1 MIMNIIQKGVFMS
14 FTKKQISNCLDNN
27 ILFRFL
33 IREEYLI
40 NYNPQSEEYTFD
52 ELEKIVKSNFEYWD
66 SVSGDYFSQEWASL
80 SRNINKVREYLS
92 TIEELDLD
100 RIHSYFYNNISSD
113 RENVEKN
120 KYLYIISMSS
130 PIDKDTEFGAIK
142 NFVSFYTQ
150 YLTNDLKNAVSN
162 FIRLSKN
169 MHEIGNA
176 LSSTSQYIFYPALY
190 LLKQHLSDLKES
202 KDDFETNIVLPIK
215 SKLQE
220 ISDDS
225 DEQYKEITTFIE
237 TKHNEIQKQFDEKT
251 IELNEFR
258 SSMDTWKEEK
268 QVQLSDLEETYKNK
282 LSIESPEQLW
292 YNRSK
297 EYRSQAKYWTWA
309 LIVAVLALVGSLT
322 WLVLVIHD
330 YSLDTIQEI
339 PFVSKSFILISII
352 SFFVY
357 IIRVLIKI
365 VMSNHH
371 LATEYEQKAALT
383 RFYQALTYAG
393 TDIAKEERII
403 IIHSLFSKTETGLVK
418 TDSSNDVDAIL
429 SVLLKNA
436 K

>member
-1 MIMNIIQKGVFMS
+1 MS
-14 FTKKQISNCLDNN
+14 FTKKQISNFLDDKL
-27 ILFRFL
+27 LFRFS
-33 IREEYLI
+33 IGEEYVI
-40 NYNPQSEEYTFD
+40 NYNRQSEEYTFD
-52 ELEKIVKSNFEYWD
+52 ELKKIAKRNFEYWD

-237 TKHNEIQKQFDEKT
+237 TKHNEIQKQFDEQSKG
-251 IELNEFR
+251 LKEFR
-258 SSMDTWKEEK
+258 SLINVWQEEK
-268 QVQLSDLEETYKNK
+268 EARLNDLEETYKNK
-282 LSIESPEQLW
+282 LSLALPELLW
-292 YNRSK
+292 NNRSE
-297 EYRSQAKYWTWA
+297 EYRRLAKCWTG
-309 LIVAVLALVGSLT
+309 VLVVFVVALVVSLRE
-322 WLVLVIHD
+322 LVIVIHE
-330 YSLDTIQEI
+330 YSLDTVQEI
-339 PFVSKSFILISII
+339 PFVSKSFILVSII

-393 TDIAKEERII
+393 TDISQEERII

-418 TDSSNDVDAIL
+418 TDSSNDIDAIL
-429 SVLLKNA
+429 SVLSKNA

>member
-1 MIMNIIQKGVFMS
+1 MG
-14 FTKKQISNCLDNN
+14 FTKKQISNFLDDK
-27 ILFRFL
+27 ILFRFS
-33 IREEYLI
+33 IDEQYVI
-40 NYNPQSEEYTFD
+40 NYNQQNEEYTFD
-52 ELEKIVKSNFEYWD
+52 ELEKIIKSNLEYWN
-66 SVSGDYFSQEWASL
+66 SVSIDAYSQEWATL
-80 SRNINKVREYLS
+80 SRNITRVRKYLS
-92 TIEELDLD
+92 TIEELDLES
-100 RIHSYFYNNISSD
+100 ILNCFYSNISSN
-113 RENVEKN
+113 REKIED
-120 KYLYIISMSS
+120 KYLYKISMNS

-150 YLTNDLKNAVSN
+150 HLTDYLNEAVSN

-169 MHEIGNA
+169 MHKVGHD
-176 LSSTSQYIFYPALY
+176 LTSTYRYDFYPALY
-190 LLKQHLSDLKES
+190 LLKQQLSDLKES

-225 DEQYKEITTFIE
+225 EEQYKEITTFIE

-251 IELNEFR
+251 IELKEFR
-258 SSMDTWKEEK
+258 SSMDNWKEEK
-268 QVQLSDLEETYKNK
+268 QVQLNDLEETYKNK
-282 LSIESPEQLW
+282 LSLEAPEKHW
-292 YNRSK
+292 HICSK
-297 EYRSQAKYWTWA
+297 EYREKAKSWTWV
-309 LIVAVLALVGSLT
+309 LIVAVLVLICSLAGLVM
-322 WLVLVIHD
+322 VIHD

-383 RFYQALTYAG
+383 RFYQALTKAG
-393 TDIAKEERII
+393 TDITKEERII

-429 SVLLKNA
+429 SVLSKNA

>member
-1 MIMNIIQKGVFMS
+1 MG
-14 FTKKQISNCLDNN
+14 FTKKQISNFLDDK
-27 ILFRFL
+27 ILFRFS
-33 IREEYLI
+33 IEEEYVI
-40 NYNPQSEEYTFD
+40 NYNRQNEDYTFD
-52 ELEKIVKSNFEYWD
+52 ELERIAKSNFEYWD
-66 SVSGDYFSQEWASL
+66 SVSGDYFSQEWANL
-80 SRNINKVREYLS
+80 SRNITRVREYLS
-92 TIEELDLD
+92 TIEELDLQSI
-100 RIHSYFYNNISSD
+100 RNYFYNIPNN
-113 RENVEKN
+113 REEIDKG
-120 KYLYIISMSS
+120 KYLYIISINS

-150 YLTNDLKNAVSN
+150 HCTNYPNEAVKN

-169 MHEIGNA
+169 MHEVGHD
-176 LSSTSQYIFYPALY
+176 LTSTYRYDFYPALY

-202 KDDFETNIVLPIK
+202 KDNFETNIVLPIK

-251 IELNEFR
+251 IELKEFQ
-258 SSMDTWKEEK
+258 SSMDTWKEQK
-268 QVQLSDLEETYKNK
+268 QAQLNDLEETYKNK
-282 LSIESPEQLW
+282 LSLEAPEKHW
-292 YNRSK
+292 HICSK
-297 EYRSQAKYWTWA
+297 EYREKAKNWTWV
-309 LIVAVLALVGSLT
+309 LIVAVLVLICSLAGLVM
-322 WLVLVIHD
+322 VIHD

-383 RFYQALTYAG
+383 RFYQALTKAG
-393 TDIAKEERII
+393 TDITKEERII

-429 SVLLKNA
+429 SVLSKNA

>member
-1 MIMNIIQKGVFMS
+1 MS
-14 FTKKQISNCLDNN
+14 FTKKQISNFLDNN

-33 IREEYLI
+33 IQEEYLI

-52 ELEKIVKSNFEYWD
+52 ELEKIAKSNFEYWD
-66 SVSGDYFSQEWASL
+66 SVSGDYFSQEWANL
-80 SRNINKVREYLS
+80 SRNITRVREYLS
-92 TIEELDLD
+92 TIEELDLQ
-100 RIHSYFYNNISSD
+100 RIRNYFYNIPNN
-113 RENVEKN
+113 REEIDKD
-120 KYLYIISMSS
+120 KYLYIISINS

-150 YLTNDLKNAVSN
+150 HFTNYLNEAVKN

-169 MHEIGNA
+169 MHEVGHD
-176 LSSTSQYIFYPALY
+176 LTSTYRYDFYPALY

-202 KDDFETNIVLPIK
+202 KDNFETNIVLPIK

-251 IELNEFR
+251 IELKEFQ
-258 SSMDTWKEEK
+258 SSMDTWKEQK
-268 QVQLSDLEETYKNK
+268 QAQLNDLEETYKNK
-282 LSIESPEQLW
+282 LSLEAPEKHW
-292 YNRSK
+292 HICSK
-297 EYRSQAKYWTWA
+297 EYREKAKSWTWV
-309 LIVAVLALVGSLT
+309 LIVAVLVLICSLAGLVM
-322 WLVLVIHD
+322 VIHD

-383 RFYQALTYAG
+383 RFYQALTKAG
-393 TDIAKEERII
+393 TDITKEERII

-418 TDSSNDVDAIL
+418 TDSSNDVDVIL
-429 SVLLKNA
+429 SVLSKNA

>member
-1 MIMNIIQKGVFMS
+1 MG
-14 FTKKQISNCLDNN
+14 FTKKQISNFLDDK
-27 ILFRFL
+27 ILFRFS
-33 IREEYLI
+33 IDEQYVI
-40 NYNPQSEEYTFD
+40 NYNQQNEEYTFD
-52 ELEKIVKSNFEYWD
+52 ELEKIIKSNFEYWD
-66 SVSGDYFSQEWASL
+66 SVSGDYFSQEWANL
-80 SRNINKVREYLS
+80 SRNITRVREYLS
-92 TIEELDLD
+92 TIEELDLES
-100 RIHSYFYNNISSD
+100 ILNCFYSNITSN
-113 RENVEKN
+113 REKIED
-120 KYLYIISMSS
+120 KYLYKISMNL

-150 YLTNDLKNAVSN
+150 YLTNDLKNAVTN

-176 LSSTSQYIFYPALY
+176 LSSTSQYRFYPALY
-190 LLKQHLSDLKES
+190 LLRQNFSNIKES

-237 TKHNEIQKQFDEKT
+237 TKHNEIQKQFDEQSKG
-251 IELNEFR
+251 LKEFR
-258 SSMDTWKEEK
+258 SLINVWQDEKEAR
-268 QVQLSDLEETYKNK
+268 LNDLEETYKNK
-282 LSIESPEQLW
+282 LSLALPELHW
-292 YNRSK
+292 NNRSE
-297 EYRSQAKYWTWA
+297 EYRRLARCWTG
-309 LIVAVLALVGSLT
+309 VLVVFVVALVVSLRE
-322 WLVLVIHD
+322 LVIVIHE
-330 YSLDTIQEI
+330 YSLDTVQEI
-339 PFVSKSFILISII
+339 PFVSKSFILISSI

-393 TDIAKEERII
+393 TDISQEERII

-418 TDSSNDVDAIL
+418 TESANDVDTIL
-429 SVLLKNA
+429 SVLSKNS

>member
-1 MIMNIIQKGVFMS
+1 MG
-14 FTKKQISNCLDNN
+14 FTKKQISNFLDDK
-27 ILFRFL
+27 ILFRFS
-33 IREEYLI
+33 IDEQYVI
-40 NYNPQSEEYTFD
+40 NYNQQNEEYTFD
-52 ELEKIVKSNFEYWD
+52 ELEKIIKSNLEYWN
-66 SVSGDYFSQEWASL
+66 SVSIDAYSQEWATL
-80 SRNINKVREYLS
+80 SRNITRVREYLS
-92 TIEELDLD
+92 TIEELDLES
-100 RIHSYFYNNISSD
+100 ILNCFYSNISSN
-113 RENVEKN
+113 REKIED
-120 KYLYIISMSS
+120 KYLYKISMNS

-150 YLTNDLKNAVSN
+150 HLTDYLNEAVSN

-169 MHEIGNA
+169 MHKVGHD
-176 LSSTSQYIFYPALY
+176 LTSTYRYDFYPALY
-190 LLKQHLSDLKES
+190 LLKQQLSDLKES

-225 DEQYKEITTFIE
+225 EEQYKEITTFIE

-251 IELNEFR
+251 IELKEFR
-258 SSMDTWKEEK
+258 SSMDNWKEEK
-268 QVQLSDLEETYKNK
+268 QVQLNDLEETYKNK
-282 LSIESPEQLW
+282 LSLEAPEKHW
-292 YNRSK
+292 HICSK
-297 EYRSQAKYWTWA
+297 EYREKAKSWTWV
-309 LIVAVLALVGSLT
+309 LIVAVLVLICSLAGLVM
-322 WLVLVIHD
+322 VIHD

-383 RFYQALTYAG
+383 RFYQALTKAG
-393 TDIAKEERII
+393 TDITKEERII

-429 SVLLKNA
+429 SVLSKNA

>member
-1 MIMNIIQKGVFMS
+1 MS
-14 FTKKQISNCLDNN
+14 FTKKQISNFLDDK
-27 ILFRFL
+27 ILFRFS
-33 IREEYLI
+33 IDEQYVI
-40 NYNPQSEEYTFD
+40 NYNQQNEEYTFD
-52 ELEKIVKSNFEYWD
+52 ELEKIIQSNLEYWN
-66 SVSGDYFSQEWASL
+66 SVSIDAYSQEWTTL
-80 SRNINKVREYLS
+80 SSNITRVREYLS
-92 TIEELDLD
+92 TIEELDLQSI
-100 RIHSYFYNNISSD
+100 RNYFYNIPNN
-113 RENVEKN
+113 REEIDKD
-120 KYLYIISMSS
+120 KYLYIISINS

-150 YLTNDLKNAVSN
+150 HFTSYLNEAVKN

-169 MHEIGNA
+169 MHEVGHD
-176 LSSTSQYIFYPALY
+176 LTSTYRYDFYPALY

-202 KDDFETNIVLPIK
+202 KDNFETNIVLPIK

-237 TKHNEIQKQFDEKT
+237 TKHNEIQKQFDEKSK
-251 IELNEFR
+251 ELKEFR
-258 SSMDTWKEEK
+258 SSINIWKEEK
-268 QVQLSDLEETYKNK
+268 EARLNNLEETYKNK
-282 LSIESPEQLW
+282 LSLELPELLW
-292 YNRSK
+292 NNRSE
-297 EYRSQAKYWTWA
+297 EYRRLARCWTG
-309 LIVAVLALVGSLT
+309 VLVVFVVALVVSLRE
-322 WLVLVIHD
+322 LVIVIHK
-330 YSLDTIQEI
+330 YSLDTVQEI
-339 PFVSKSFILISII
+339 PFVSKSFILVSII

-393 TDIAKEERII
+393 TDISQEERII

-418 TDSSNDVDAIL
+418 TDSSNDIDAIL
-429 SVLLKNA
+429 SVLSKNA

>member
-1 MIMNIIQKGVFMS
+1 MS
-14 FTKKQISNCLDNN
+14 FTKKQISNFLDDKL
-27 ILFRFL
+27 LFRFS
-33 IREEYLI
+33 IGEEYVI
-40 NYNPQSEEYTFD
+40 NYNRQSEEYTFD
-52 ELEKIVKSNFEYWD
+52 ELEKIAKSNFEYWD
-66 SVSGDYFSQEWASL
+66 SVSGDYFSQEWANL
-80 SRNINKVREYLS
+80 SRNITRVRGYLS
-92 TIEELDLD
+92 TIEELDLES
-100 RIHSYFYNNISSD
+100 ILNYFYSNLSSN
-113 RENVEKN
+113 RERIEED
-120 KYLYIISMSS
+120 KYLYKISMSS
-130 PIDKDTEFGAIK
+130 PIDRDTEFGAIK

-150 YLTNDLKNAVSN
+150 HLTNYLNDAVRN

-176 LSSTSQYIFYPALY
+176 LSSTSQYRFYPALY
-190 LLKQHLSDLKES
+190 LLRQNFSNIKES
-202 KDDFETNIVLPIK
+202 KDNFEANIVRPIK

-225 DEQYKEITTFIE
+225 EEQFKEITTFIE

-251 IELNEFR
+251 IELKEFQ
-258 SSMDTWKEEK
+258 SSMDTWKEQK
-268 QVQLSDLEETYKNK
+268 QAQLNDLEETYKNK
-282 LSIESPEQLW
+282 LSLEAPEKHW
-292 YNRSK
+292 HICSK
-297 EYRSQAKYWTWA
+297 EYREKAKSWTWV
-309 LIVAVLALVGSLT
+309 LIVAVLVLICSLAGLVM
-322 WLVLVIHD
+322 VIHD

-383 RFYQALTYAG
+383 RFYQALTKAG
-393 TDIAKEERII
+393 TDITKEERII

-429 SVLLKNA
+429 SVLSKNA

>member
-1 MIMNIIQKGVFMS
+1 MG
-14 FTKKQISNCLDNN
+14 FTKKQISNFLDDK

-33 IREEYLI
+33 IQEEYLI

-52 ELEKIVKSNFEYWD
+52 ELERIAKSNFEYWN
-66 SVSGDYFSQEWASL
+66 SVSSESYSQEWEKL
-80 SRNINKVREYLS
+80 NRNIARVREYLS
-92 TIEELDLD
+92 AIEELDLESI
-100 RIHSYFYNNISSD
+100 RNYFYNIPSNWDKIETD
-113 RENVEKN
+113 
-120 KYLYIISMSS
+120 KYLYKISISS
-130 PIDKDTEFGAIK
+130 PIDRDKEFGKIK

-150 YLTNDLKNAVSN
+150 YETTYLGNAVSN
-162 FIRLSKN
+162 FIQLSKN

-176 LSSTSQYIFYPALY
+176 LSSTSQYRFYPALY
-190 LLKQHLSDLKES
+190 LLRQNLSDIKEN

-220 ISDDS
+220 ISKDS
-225 DEQYKEITTFIE
+225 DEQYKEITAFIE
-237 TKHNEIQKQFDEKT
+237 TKHNEIQKQFDEQSKG
-251 IELNEFR
+251 LKEFR
-258 SSMDTWKEEK
+258 SSINIWLKEKEARFN
-268 QVQLSDLEETYKNK
+268 DLEETYKIK
-282 LSIESPEQLW
+282 LSLEAPEELW

-297 EYRSQAKYWTWA
+297 EYRGLARCWTGV
-309 LIVAVLALVGSLT
+309 LVVAAVSLVGALT
-322 WLVLVIHD
+322 VLVMTIHE
-330 YSLDTIQEI
+330 YSLDAVQEI
-339 PFVSKSFILISII
+339 PFISESFILVSII

-393 TDIAKEERII
+393 TDISQEERII

-429 SVLLKNA
+429 SVLSKNVS
-436 K
+436 

>member
-1 MIMNIIQKGVFMS
+1 MG
-14 FTKKQISNCLDNN
+14 FTKKQISNFLDDK
-27 ILFRFL
+27 ILFRFS
-33 IREEYLI
+33 IEEEYVI
-40 NYNPQSEEYTFD
+40 NYNRQSEEYTFD
-52 ELEKIVKSNFEYWD
+52 ELEKIAKSNFEYWD
-66 SVSGDYFSQEWASL
+66 SVSEDYFSQEWANL
-80 SRNINKVREYLS
+80 SRNITRVREYLS
-92 TIEELDLD
+92 TIEELDLQNI
-100 RIHSYFYNNISSD
+100 RNYFYNNIPSN
-113 RENVEKN
+113 REEIDKN
-120 KYLYIISMSS
+120 KYLYIISIKS

-150 YLTNDLKNAVSN
+150 HFTNYLNEAVKN

-169 MHEIGNA
+169 MHEVGHD
-176 LSSTSQYIFYPALY
+176 LTSTYRYDFYPALY

-202 KDDFETNIVLPIK
+202 KDNFETNIVLPIK

-251 IELNEFR
+251 IELKEFQ
-258 SSMDTWKEEK
+258 SSMDTWKEQK
-268 QVQLSDLEETYKNK
+268 QAQLNDLEETYKNK
-282 LSIESPEQLW
+282 LSLEAPEKHW
-292 YNRSK
+292 HICSK
-297 EYRSQAKYWTWA
+297 EYREKAKSWTWV
-309 LIVAVLALVGSLT
+309 LIVAVLVLICSLAGLVM
-322 WLVLVIHD
+322 VIHD

-383 RFYQALTYAG
+383 RFYQALTKAG
-393 TDIAKEERII
+393 TDITKEERII

-418 TDSSNDVDAIL
+418 TDSSNDVEAIL
-429 SVLLKNA
+429 SVLSKNA

>member
-1 MIMNIIQKGVFMS
+1 MDDK
-14 FTKKQISNCLDNN
+14 

-33 IREEYLI
+33 IHEEYLI

-52 ELEKIVKSNFEYWD
+52 ELEKIAKSNFEYWD
-66 SVSGDYFSQEWASL
+66 SVSEDYFSQEWANL
-80 SRNINKVREYLS
+80 SRNITRVREYLS
-92 TIEELDLD
+92 TIEELDLQNI
-100 RIHSYFYNNISSD
+100 RNYFYNNIPSN
-113 RENVEKN
+113 REEIDKD
-120 KYLYIISMSS
+120 KYLYIISIKS

-150 YLTNDLKNAVSN
+150 HFTNYLNEAVKN

-169 MHEIGNA
+169 MHEVGHD
-176 LSSTSQYIFYPALY
+176 LTSTYRYDFYSALY

-202 KDDFETNIVLPIK
+202 KDNFETNIVLPIK

-251 IELNEFR
+251 IELKEFQ
-258 SSMDTWKEEK
+258 SSMDTWKEQK
-268 QVQLSDLEETYKNK
+268 QAQLNDLEETYKNK
-282 LSIESPEQLW
+282 LSLEAPEKHW
-292 YNRSK
+292 HICSK
-297 EYRSQAKYWTWA
+297 EYREKAKSWTWV
-309 LIVAVLALVGSLT
+309 LIVAVLVLICSLAGLVM
-322 WLVLVIHD
+322 VIHD

-339 PFVSKSFILISII
+339 PFVSKSFILISIL

-383 RFYQALTYAG
+383 RFYQALTKAG
-393 TDIAKEERII
+393 TDITKEERII

-418 TDSSNDVDAIL
+418 TDSSNDVEAIL
-429 SVLLKNA
+429 SVLSKNA

>member
-1 MIMNIIQKGVFMS
+1 MG
-14 FTKKQISNCLDNN
+14 FTKKQISNFLDDK
-27 ILFRFL
+27 ILFRFS
-33 IREEYLI
+33 IEEEYVI
-40 NYNPQSEEYTFD
+40 NYNRQSEEYTFD
-52 ELEKIVKSNFEYWD
+52 ELEKIAKSNFEYWD
-66 SVSGDYFSQEWASL
+66 SVSEDYFSQEWANL
-80 SRNINKVREYLS
+80 SRNITRVREYLS
-92 TIEELDLD
+92 TIEELDLQSI
-100 RIHSYFYNNISSD
+100 RNYFYNIPNN
-113 RENVEKN
+113 REEIAKD
-120 KYLYIISMSS
+120 KYLYIISINS

-150 YLTNDLKNAVSN
+150 HLTNYLNDAVSN

-169 MHEIGNA
+169 MHEVGHD
-176 LSSTSQYIFYPALY
+176 LTSTYRYDFYPALY
-190 LLKQHLSDLKES
+190 LLKQQLSDLKES

-225 DEQYKEITTFIE
+225 EEQFKEITTFIE

-251 IELNEFR
+251 IELKEFR

-429 SVLLKNA
+429 SVLSKNA

>member
-1 MIMNIIQKGVFMS
+1 MG
-14 FTKKQISNCLDNN
+14 FTKKQISNFLDDK
-27 ILFRFL
+27 ILFRFS
-33 IREEYLI
+33 IDEQYVI
-40 NYNPQSEEYTFD
+40 NYNQQNEEYTFD
-52 ELEKIVKSNFEYWD
+52 ELEKIIKSNLEYWN
-66 SVSGDYFSQEWASL
+66 SVSIDAYSQEWATL
-80 SRNINKVREYLS
+80 SRNITRVREYLS
-92 TIEELDLD
+92 TIEELDLES
-100 RIHSYFYNNISSD
+100 ILNCFYSNISSN
-113 RENVEKN
+113 REKIED
-120 KYLYIISMSS
+120 KYLYKISMNS

-150 YLTNDLKNAVSN
+150 HLTDYLNEAVSN

-169 MHEIGNA
+169 MHKVGHD
-176 LSSTSQYIFYPALY
+176 LTSTYRYDFYPALY
-190 LLKQHLSDLKES
+190 LLKQQLSDLKES

-225 DEQYKEITTFIE
+225 EEQYKEITTFIE

-251 IELNEFR
+251 IELKEFQ
-258 SSMDTWKEEK
+258 SSMDTWKEQK
-268 QVQLSDLEETYKNK
+268 QAQLNDLEETYKNK
-282 LSIESPEQLW
+282 LSLEAPEKHW
-292 YNRSK
+292 HICSK
-297 EYRSQAKYWTWA
+297 EYREKAKSWTWV
-309 LIVAVLALVGSLT
+309 LIVAVLVLICSLAGLVM
-322 WLVLVIHD
+322 VIHD

-383 RFYQALTYAG
+383 RFYQALTKAG
-393 TDIAKEERII
+393 TDITKEERII

-418 TDSSNDVDAIL
+418 TDSSNDVEAIL
-429 SVLLKNA
+429 SVLSKNA